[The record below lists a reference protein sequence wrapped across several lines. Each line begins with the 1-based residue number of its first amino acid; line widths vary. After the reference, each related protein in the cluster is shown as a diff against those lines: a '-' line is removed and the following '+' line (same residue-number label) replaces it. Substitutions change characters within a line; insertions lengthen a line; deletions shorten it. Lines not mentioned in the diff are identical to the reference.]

1 MEIRLIR
8 FNPSSIA
15 RYLGAVAFLL
25 VLANIGFRL
34 AARLTGNH
42 HMYGLVRLFDID
54 IEKNIPSVF
63 SALLLLYA
71 ALLLGLIAMLERRQA
86 GHPILHWTI
95 LSYGF
100 LLMAVDEACSL
111 HEELIRPIRHL
122 WGDGDLGIFY
132 FSWVIP
138 GIAVVLVAAAF
149 FFRFLLRL
157 PAKSRSAF
165 LIAATLYLGGAIG
178 VELIAGRFVE
188 LHGKLNLTYHMMVVA
203 EESLEMAGA
212 IVFIWA
218 LLAFIADNH
227 QELLPPPKGTHGKV
241 TNDAP

>member
-8 FNPSSIA
+8 FSPSSIV
-15 RYLGAVAFLL
+15 RCLGAVAFLL

-34 AARLTGNH
+34 AARLTGNYH
-42 HMYGLVRLFDID
+42 VYELARWFDLD
-54 IEKNIPSVF
+54 IEKNIPSGF

-71 ALLLGLIAMLERRQA
+71 ALLLGLIATVERRQA
-86 GHPILHWTI
+86 GRRMLHWRI
-95 LSYGF
+95 LSLGF

-111 HEELIRPIRHL
+111 HEGLIRPIRRL
-122 WGDGDLGIFY
+122 LGDENLGIFY
-132 FSWVIP
+132 YAWVIP
-138 GIAVVLVAAAF
+138 GIALVLVVAAF

-157 PAKSRSAF
+157 RAKSRAAF
-165 LIAATLYLGGAIG
+165 LIAATLYLGGALG

-188 LHGKLNLTYHMMVVA
+188 LHGKRNVTYHMMVVA

>member
-1 MEIRLIR
+1 
-8 FNPSSIA
+8 
-15 RYLGAVAFLL
+15 
-25 VLANIGFRL
+25 
-34 AARLTGNH
+34 
-42 HMYGLVRLFDID
+42 MYGLVRLFDID

-86 GHPILHWTI
+86 GRPILHWTI
-95 LSYGF
+95 LSLGF
-100 LLMAVDEACSL
+100 LLMAIDESCSF
-111 HEELIRPIRHL
+111 HEELIPPIRRL
-122 WGDGDLGIFY
+122 LGDENLGIFY
-132 FSWVIP
+132 FAWVIP
-138 GIAVVLVAAAF
+138 GIVVVLVSAAF

-188 LHGKLNLTYHMMVVA
+188 LHGKLNLTYPTLVVV

-218 LLAFIADNH
+218 LLAFIHDNYK
-227 QELLPPPKGTHGKV
+227 ELLPPPRKTHRKA
-241 TNDAP
+241 TNDAS